1 MFTSKLKK
9 KLNYEFKKMH
19 IYITMKITS
28 KCTWFFAIKS
38 AVMKAIIPVLQLSI
52 LIYFMANCNF
62 PSLPA
67 MIILNSMQNI

>member
-1 MFTSKLKK
+1 
-9 KLNYEFKKMH
+9 MH

-28 KCTWFFAIKS
+28 KCTFFAIKL